1 MEKTIEQPEQGV
13 DRQTSVDSAAYFEEQ
28 DDYGEYDDFGIN
40 TGGGGGGGKTKKRQ
54 ENRGG
59 SGATNV
65 YSTKH
70 TRLKTAQRE
79 NQKTTTAK
87 PASQAKK

>member
-1 MEKTIEQPEQGV
+1 MEKTIEQPEQGA

-28 DDYGEYDDFGIN
+28 DDYGGYDDFGIN
-40 TGGGGGGGKTKKRQ
+40 TGGGGGGKTQKRQ
-54 ENRGG
+54 EHRGG
-59 SGATNV
+59 GATNV

-87 PASQAKK
+87 PAPQAKK